1 MADHARKMLKE
12 RQRQGQVWF
21 VAFLALVLITLAGLW
36 SGSGLIALA
45 AGASSL
51 VALGAATHYT
61 NLVERSRIGIR
72 SEDRVFDRLAELD
85 RLGWTIRRSVNWQG
99 PGDIDLIATAPT
111 GHGFAIE
118 IKTRQYSA
126 AQLERTTQQAQWL
139 ARRRRKWCPAGCWA
153 VLCPAAQQRLCH
165 WEEGVLVCSPELL
178 AEALCQLASPQGDEQ
193 LS

>member
-12 RQRQGQVWF
+12 RERKESAWLA
-21 VAFLALVLITLAGLW
+21 AFLALAAIAVAGLW
-36 SGSGLIALA
+36 SASALLTLA
-45 AGASSL
+45 AGAGSL
-51 VALGAATHYT
+51 LALGAAIHHAD
-61 NLVERSRIGIR
+61 LAKRSRIGIR
-72 SEDRVFDRLAELD
+72 SEDQVTDRLAELEQ
-85 RLGWTIRRSVNWQG
+85 LGWKIRRSVNWQG

-118 IKTRQYSA
+118 VKTRRYSA
-126 AQLERTTQQAQWL
+126 AQLKRTAQQAQWL
-139 ARRRRKWCPAGCWA
+139 ARRRRRWCPAGCWA
-153 VLCPAAQQRLCH
+153 VLCPAALRGCCQ